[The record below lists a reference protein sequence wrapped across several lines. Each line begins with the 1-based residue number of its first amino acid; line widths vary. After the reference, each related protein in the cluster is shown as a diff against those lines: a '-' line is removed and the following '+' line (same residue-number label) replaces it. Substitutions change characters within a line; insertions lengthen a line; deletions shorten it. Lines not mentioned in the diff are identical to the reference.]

1 MASSLITDWGLT
13 IKTNQSEVRVKLKL
27 PISLALNPFYKGF
40 RVLKVR
46 LTLIIASFFEYPY
59 LLHQE
64 PYLLYQEPYLFHQE
78 PYLLHQEPYLLYQEL
93 LNSRAVLGGILII
106 IPSDVEHVDDILASQ
121 VDYINEVG
129 YHPIFGQY
137 LFFCYHK
144 SFV

>member
-1 MASSLITDWGLT
+1 
-13 IKTNQSEVRVKLKL
+13 VKLKL

-46 LTLIIASFFEYPY
+46 LTLIIASSFEYPY

-64 PYLLYQEPYLFHQE
+64 PYLLYQEPYLFH
-78 PYLLHQEPYLLYQEL
+78 QEL

-129 YHPIFGQY
+129 YHPKFGQY
-137 LFFCYHK
+137 LFFVIIKGLFK
-144 SFV
+144 SQPSYSN